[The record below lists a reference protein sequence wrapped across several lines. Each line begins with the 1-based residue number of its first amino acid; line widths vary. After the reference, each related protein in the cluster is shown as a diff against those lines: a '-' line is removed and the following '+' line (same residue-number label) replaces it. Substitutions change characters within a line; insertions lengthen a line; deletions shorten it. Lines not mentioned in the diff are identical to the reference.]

1 MKKNSPRKRGSFTA
15 TVLRLLRINR
25 GFSEPPSSEE
35 PIYTVIPANNQRNH
49 QRRIGTAW
57 LDVERKKA
65 EALMEL
71 QRRRVIC

>member
-1 MKKNSPRKRGSFTA
+1 MKKNSPRKRDSFTA

-35 PIYTVIPANNQRNH
+35 PIHTVIPVNNQRNH